1 MAAPADPR
9 LVEVAARALQA
20 RHEAKA
26 ERARAMDF
34 IVALLWERAALRT
47 LLRESQQY
55 IGYVRLN
62 AEIDE
67 LLDGPKDPA

>member
-1 MAAPADPR
+1 MPAPADPR
-9 LVEVAARALQA
+9 LVEVAARALEA

-34 IVALLWERAALRT
+34 IVALLWERAAARA
-47 LLRESQQY
+47 LLREAQQY

-62 AEIDE
+62 AEITE
-67 LLDGPKDPA
+67 FLDGPKDTA